1 MIGNI
6 FICLEEQTYK
16 GLIPEE
22 LEGSYARKTYDEDG
36 ELLNIL
42 PTTFEEVGVDNRI
55 KFGSVIEIDVNGAKH
70 YVMEFNASWLQS
82 EVTALIALGDVLN
95 YPSNTLL
102 TNSEAISLINLYSN
116 DQAEAPT
123 E

>member
-70 YVMEFNASWLQS
+70 YIMEFNASWLQS
-82 EVTALIALGDVLN
+82 EVTTLINLGNGLN

-102 TNSEAISLINLYSN
+102 TNAEAISLINQYTN
-116 DQAEAPT
+116 DIPE
-123 E
+123 